1 MDVQVGDFNGDGL
14 ADIVGRADELGQWW
28 VGLSNGSTMFT
39 NHLWGTWST
48 SVRWDDVQLGDFN
61 NDGKMDLA
69 GRVDESG
76 QWWVA
81 LSNGSQFNN
90 QLWATWSTAI
100 SWVDVNAG
108 KF

>member
-1 MDVQVGDFNGDGL
+1 MGQCRGGRFQWRWQGGHRRPGPGVRSTGVSWVDVQVGDFNGDGL
-14 ADIVGRADELGQWW
+14 ADIVGRADEFGQWW

-76 QWWVA
+76 QW
-81 LSNGSQFNN
+81 
-90 QLWATWSTAI
+90 
-100 SWVDVNAG
+100 
-108 KF
+108 